1 MALNSVDI
9 IVLSGLAVLM
19 IVAVRIVIGFF
30 K

>member
-19 IVAVRIVIGFF
+19 IIAVRIVIGFF